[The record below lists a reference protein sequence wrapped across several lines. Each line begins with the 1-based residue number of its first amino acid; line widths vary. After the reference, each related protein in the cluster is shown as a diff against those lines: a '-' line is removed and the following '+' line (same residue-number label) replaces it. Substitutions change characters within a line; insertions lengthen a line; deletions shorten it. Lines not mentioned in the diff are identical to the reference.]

1 MKENKKKKMVT
12 AVAFFFFFLVFN
24 LLSELRQKIKAILLF
39 IEDVSI

>member
-24 LLSELRQKIKAILLF
+24 LLRTQAKDKSNF
-39 IEDVSI
+39 IVH